1 MTRLISIT
9 LILLLMLTL
18 FGCKDAP
25 MDSAPSITSAAAA
38 TVETTIAT
46 QPPTV
51 ETIPPTTLPPETT
64 MATEPEHSEFYIPD
78 VSVEEVILYFK
89 EVCLQAEFVNSGDPT
104 RLQKWLFPIYY
115 SVNGVYTDE
124 DYKTLTDFTGLLNS
138 IYGFP
143 GIYETKDFHEAN
155 LDIYFCYEG
164 EQISRLGENFRGMDG
179 GVTFWYNNDVI
190 HTGIICC
197 RADID
202 QKLRNSVILEEVYNG
217 LGPIQDT
224 VFREDSIIWAEFSQ
238 PQNITAV
245 DLLILRLLYHPL
257 MQPGMDAQDCET
269 VIRTLYY

>member
-9 LILLLMLTL
+9 LILLLMLTMI
-18 FGCKDAP
+18 GCKAGAADI
-25 MDSAPSITSAAAA
+25 APSITSAAAA
-38 TVETTIAT
+38 TVETTVPT
-46 QPPTV
+46 KPPVV
-51 ETIPPTTLPPETT
+51 ETVPPTTLPPETT

-78 VSVEEVILYFK
+78 VSVDEVILYFK

-124 DYKTLTDFTGLLNS
+124 DYQTIQDFTGLLNS

-143 GIYETKDFHEAN
+143 GIYETKDFREAN

-164 EQISRLGENFRGMDG
+164 ELISRLGENFRSMDG
-179 GVTFWYNNDVI
+179 AVTFWYDNDVV
-190 HTGIICC
+190 HTAVICC

-202 QKLRNSVILEEVYNG
+202 QKLRNSVILEEIYNG

-238 PQNITAV
+238 PQNITAM